1 MMSMYK
7 AVANEKCQRL
17 FESIVILFVYV
28 IILEKDVMNFGSVQW
43 LRRSTS
49 YSFPQPIAMHDSWN
63 KI

>member
-28 IILEKDVMNFGSVQW
+28 IILEKDVMNFGSVQ
-43 LRRSTS
+43 
-49 YSFPQPIAMHDSWN
+49 
-63 KI
+63 